1 MMSDIINNI
10 RKQKFVQWIRTYFYS
25 VFAGVILIE
34 IVLLGNEYYGVI
46 EQYFHKPQISQVPE
60 LSANRIDNDSIA
72 LQICSKKSVSF
83 DELKIISKSSKM
95 SRGTIKKALAIS
107 NLYISVFNTTNHSLR
122 HFKKLYSNGKRE
134 NSFSKEQIEILEW
147 FFALSE
153 NEQKKWEDS
162 DCTSNNF
169 EEFKNNVERLIQ
181 NN

>member
-10 RKQKFVQWIRTYFYS
+10 REQKFVQWIRTYFYP

-34 IVLLGNEYYGVI
+34 IVLFCNEYYGVI
-46 EQYFHKPQISQVPE
+46 EQYLQKPQIPQVPD

-72 LQICSKKSVSF
+72 LQICSKESVSF
-83 DELKIISKSSKM
+83 DELKKISESSKV
-95 SRGTIKKALAIS
+95 SPDTKKKALAIS

-122 HFKKLYSNGKRE
+122 HFKKLYSNSERE
-134 NSFSKEQIEILEW
+134 NSFSKEQKEILEW

-153 NEQKKWEDS
+153 DDKKKWENS

-169 EEFKNNVERLIQ
+169 EEFKTNVERLIQ